1 MTTDMLD
8 IDLNDIR
15 VFVEVVKA
23 QSFTGAGNALGM
35 PRSTVSRRIAKL
47 ERQLGARLL
56 HRTTRRLQLTD
67 IGSSYYERC
76 AQSLAA
82 IDAAEL
88 EVRASQDTP
97 RGRIRVTA
105 PNDLGR
111 HLAPVVRRFIERYPD
126 VIVDVE
132 LTQRM
137 VDLVG
142 EGFDLALRAASHM
155 PDSSLIAR
163 RIGGGD
169 ARLYASPAYL
179 EARGTPKD
187 IGELARHDC
196 LMLGSSRN
204 QTWRLIKDGEEVTVP
219 VTARVYVN
227 DPVFT
232 RTLAL
237 GDGGIG
243 LIPEFLACELVA
255 EGRLVRVLPDY
266 FARSAGLYV
275 VYPSAKHLSAT
286 VRAFRDLLIEA
297 LSELPLGQTRRQRK
311 TRAKAAQRAKGNGKA
326 KAKARARNVSRA
338 ASSSG

>member
-1 MTTDMLD
+1 MTHDPLD
-8 IDLNDIR
+8 VDLNDIR

-23 QSFTGAGNALGM
+23 QSFTGAGRALGM

-47 ERQLGARLL
+47 EKRLGARLL

-67 IGSSYYERC
+67 IGSSYFERC
-76 AQSLAA
+76 AQSLSA
-82 IDAAEL
+82 IDDAEV

-105 PNDLGR
+105 PHDLGR
-111 HLAPVVRRFIERYPD
+111 HLAPVVRRVIGTYPD
-126 VIVDVE
+126 VTIDVE

-142 EGFDLALRAASHM
+142 EGFDLALRAASQM

-169 ARLYASPAYL
+169 ALLYASPAYL
-179 EARGTPKD
+179 AARGTPHD
-187 IGELARHDC
+187 IGDLAAHDC
-196 LMLGSSRN
+196 LVLGGGRN
-204 QTWRLIKDGEEVTVP
+204 HTWRLIKNGEEITVP
-219 VTARVYVN
+219 VSGRVYVN
-227 DPVFT
+227 DPAFT

-237 GDGGIG
+237 GDAGIG

-255 EGRLVRVLPDY
+255 SGQLVRVLPDY
-266 FARSAGLYV
+266 HAHSSGLYV

-286 VRAFRDLLIEA
+286 VRAFRDALIEE
-297 LSELPLGQTRRQRK
+297 LSELPLGQREQRRK
-311 TRAKAAQRAKGNGKA
+311 TRVKAAKR
-326 KAKARARNVSRA
+326 ARASEKVSRA

>member
-1 MTTDMLD
+1 M
-8 IDLNDIR
+8 
-15 VFVEVVKA
+15 KA

-47 ERQLGARLL
+47 EKRLGARLL
-56 HRTTRRLQLTD
+56 HRTTRSLQLTD

-76 AQSLAA
+76 AQSLRS
-82 IDAAEL
+82 IDEAEV

-97 RGRIRVTA
+97 RGKIRVTA
-105 PNDLGR
+105 PHDLGR
-111 HLAPVVRRFIERYPD
+111 HLAPIVRRVIASYPD
-126 VIVDVE
+126 VTIDVE

-142 EGFDLALRAASHM
+142 EGFDLALRAASQM

-169 ARLYASPAYL
+169 ALLYASPDYL
-179 EARGTPKD
+179 RERGTPKD
-187 IGELARHDC
+187 IGDLASHDC
-196 LMLGSSRN
+196 LVLGSSRN
-204 QTWRLIKDGEEVTVP
+204 HTWRLVKDGKEITVP
-219 VTARVYVN
+219 VSGRVYVN
-227 DPVFT
+227 DPAFT

-237 GDGGIG
+237 DGGGIG

-255 EGRLVRVLPDY
+255 EGRLVRVLADY
-266 FARSAGLYV
+266 HAPSAGLYV

-286 VRAFRDLLIEA
+286 VRAFRDALIEE
-297 LSELPLGQTRRQRK
+297 LSELPLGQNAQRK
-311 TRAKAAQRAKGNGKA
+311 KTRTKAVKRARAAKG
-326 KAKARARNVSRA
+326 VSHA